1 MSAIVRTVGSVEHIP
16 QCCCPVALDK
26 GPSAPGSLA
35 GDVRNLY
42 WNLSQE
48 LYIIFYIKLKY
59 FNTFFLINYVGS
71 VFCNLSLFF
80 IKFSLKNEAFF
91 K

>member
-59 FNTFFLINYVGS
+59 FNTFFSDKLRGFSVLQLITV
-71 VFCNLSLFF
+71 LHKILT
-80 IKFSLKNEAFF
+80 
-91 K
+91 